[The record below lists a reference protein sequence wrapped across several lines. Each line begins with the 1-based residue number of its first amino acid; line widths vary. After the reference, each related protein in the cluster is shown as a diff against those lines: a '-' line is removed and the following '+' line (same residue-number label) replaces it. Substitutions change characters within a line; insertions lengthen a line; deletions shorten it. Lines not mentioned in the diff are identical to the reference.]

1 MTKVN
6 GRQSLP
12 ALDNSKSVKNPDLL
26 NIADKNYAAT
36 ILKYAGL
43 ATKFPQLETNA
54 KTLVG
59 AINEIKDNPSY
70 ELPPATTATLGGVIV
85 GSGLKVTST
94 GVISSDGVDIHVTT
108 ITIPPTGW
116 STVPASYGVY
126 DVYAIYINGY
136 SPRVSNVIFG
146 PSSDG
151 PTAGD
156 IDINNPKYFA
166 EAQITGVHN
175 KAAGSFRL
183 RATNIPDKYISITF
197 MCWGTDGYVICTGDA
212 GAGGESHEYFSGTL
226 TTIDNQNK
234 INVNMTK
241 STPSAIA
248 QESEENPNVLFFTE
262 GEPGG
267 YMSGD
272 PVEYPILNI
281 PLGTLKLYTEQ
292 YISNIA
298 ANIQTINDS
307 SDTYTTQEMSTA
319 LQDIRSEL
327 NTISDTINMMLHD
340 PTGDTIPLDEMSA
353 SILNIAQGLTV
364 SEFSLIMTT
373 YEES

>member
-1 MTKVN
+1 M
-6 GRQSLP
+6 P
-12 ALDNSKSVKNPDLL
+12 
-26 NIADKNYAAT
+26 NI
-36 ILKYAGL
+36 I
-43 ATKFPQLETNA
+43 
-54 KTLVG
+54 
-59 AINEIKDNPSY
+59 AI
-70 ELPPATTATLGGVIV
+70 GG
-85 GSGLKVTST
+85 
-94 GVISSDGVDIHVTT
+94 
-108 ITIPPTGW
+108 
-116 STVPASYGVY
+116 
-126 DVYAIYINGY
+126 
-136 SPRVSNVIFG
+136 
-146 PSSDG
+146 
-151 PTAGD
+151 
-156 IDINNPKYFA
+156 
-166 EAQITGVHN
+166 
-175 KAAGSFRL
+175 
-183 RATNIPDKYISITF
+183 
-197 MCWGTDGYVICTGDA
+197 
-212 GAGGESHEYFSGTL
+212 GGGKEYQSGTL
-226 TTIDNQNK
+226 TTIDNENK

-241 STPSAIA
+241 STPADIA
-248 QESEENPNVLFFTE
+248 QQSADNPNVLFFTE

-272 PVEYPILNI
+272 PVEYPISNI

-307 SDTYTTQEMSTA
+307 SDTYTTQEMNTA